1 MRPLAAMPAEARR
14 AVRGVLA
21 DIDDTI
27 TTHGE
32 LTPAAYAALARLRD
46 AGKLVIPITGRPA
59 GWSAN
64 CRGCGWARQRTTNG
78 KTTRVSTG
86 PMPPVAA

>member
-1 MRPLAAMPAEARR
+1 MRPLAAIPAEARR

-46 AGKLVIPITGRPA
+46 AGKLVIPITGRPSSA
-59 GWSAN
+59 GST
-64 CRGCGWARQRTTNG
+64 CGCAWASR
-78 KTTRVSTG
+78 
-86 PMPPVAA
+86 